1 MTESSPDSTG
11 KLAAIY
17 ARVST
22 DDQGRGYS
30 LPTQIEAC
38 QQLAQEQGY
47 TVYNANIFQ
56 DELTGS
62 VLNRPGLNQLRE
74 LVRTRHVQAVIVH
87 DLDRLSRRLAHQL
100 LIDDECREHDVKLH
114 IVTMPE
120 HADTPE
126 AQLLRHVRGSIAEYE
141 RLKIAE
147 RTTRGIR
154 GRAQAGHVGGGQV
167 PLGYKPVREAH
178 KGRWEIQPGEAA
190 LVKRIYKLAATG
202 VSCRAIAW
210 QLSREKVPT
219 RKDRQPGYGGHKL
232 AAKGTW
238 SQSTVHKILTNTC
251 YSTGLVQFGDVTTT
265 DGQGTITVPTIID
278 PETYFAVQEQLKAN
292 FRTARRN
299 RKLNYLLSGHL
310 FCGLCGKR
318 MLGYNSSG
326 RTNAHRRYRC
336 NSVWNLPPD
345 QRCRGTAKAEDI
357 EAEVWAAVERAL
369 HNPEM
374 IASEVEKHQG
384 DADEQLAEL
393 DRQQRVLQTAMEKY
407 DRQVQRWHDAYAN
420 DVINLEEYK
429 MRRAEVEETRQVLQH
444 ELEMID
450 AHRDVI
456 HQAKAQVEQL
466 TAYCARVRSRLRK
479 LTYDEQRIALSAL
492 DVHVDFAPNQPLDI
506 TGVIPLDIVASTTG
520 QHV

>member
-1 MTESSPDSTG
+1 
-11 KLAAIY
+11 
-17 ARVST
+17 
-22 DDQGRGYS
+22 
-30 LPTQIEAC
+30 
-38 QQLAQEQGY
+38 
-47 TVYNANIFQ
+47 
-56 DELTGS
+56 
-62 VLNRPGLNQLRE
+62 
-74 LVRTRHVQAVIVH
+74 
-87 DLDRLSRRLAHQL
+87 
-100 LIDDECREHDVKLH
+100 
-114 IVTMPE
+114 
-120 HADTPE
+120 
-126 AQLLRHVRGSIAEYE
+126 
-141 RLKIAE
+141 
-147 RTTRGIR
+147 
-154 GRAQAGHVGGGQV
+154 
-167 PLGYKPVREAH
+167 
-178 KGRWEIQPGEAA
+178 
-190 LVKRIYKLAATG
+190 
-202 VSCRAIAW
+202 
-210 QLSREKVPT
+210 
-219 RKDRQPGYGGHKL
+219 
-232 AAKGTW
+232 
-238 SQSTVHKILTNTC
+238 
-251 YSTGLVQFGDVTTT
+251 
-265 DGQGTITVPTIID
+265 
-278 PETYFAVQEQLKAN
+278 
-292 FRTARRN
+292 
-299 RKLNYLLSGHL
+299 
-310 FCGLCGKR
+310 
-318 MLGYNSSG
+318 
-326 RTNAHRRYRC
+326 
-336 NSVWNLPPD
+336 VWNLPPD

-479 LTYDEQRIALSAL
+479 LTYDEQHIALSAL